1 MWMGL
6 AIFGVVARV
15 ASMRDLNEG
24 RELDLWFSWK
34 EEQIAVEIGMTEALN
49 QECTRLV

>member
-24 RELDLWFSWK
+24 KELGLWFSWR
-34 EEQIAVEIGMTEALN
+34 EEQIAAEIGRTEALN
-49 QECTRLV
+49 QERTRLV